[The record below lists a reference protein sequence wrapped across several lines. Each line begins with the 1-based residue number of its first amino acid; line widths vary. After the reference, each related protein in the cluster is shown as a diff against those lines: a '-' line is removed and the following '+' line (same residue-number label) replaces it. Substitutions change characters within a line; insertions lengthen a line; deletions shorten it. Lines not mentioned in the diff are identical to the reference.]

1 MAGTGVP
8 GSRNERRRRWQRIQR
23 RFDDYAEYI
32 LLAAPLLMLF
42 VVLGLPVLFNTYI
55 SFFEWDGTG
64 WPEEF
69 VGLSNYFFIF
79 EDPKMVR
86 STINT
91 ALWTVAM
98 VTIPPAV
105 GLGIALLINDLAF
118 ESLFK
123 TVFFL
128 PYAISFVAIGI
139 MWRLMYNGNFGV
151 VNEAL
156 RLVGLGEL
164 ARSWL
169 GIPWINTAAMMVAQG
184 WLFAAFAMVVY
195 LAGLQSIPRDL
206 TEAAK
211 IDGLSRV
218 QRFRYV
224 TLPMLRPFTTLVI
237 ATILFRVLKIF
248 DIIWVMTG
256 GGPFSSSETLAVSM
270 YRIAFSQFNF
280 GRGAAVANVLTVL
293 IVVATVIYIRYNI
306 RREVEY

>member
-1 MAGTGVP
+1 MAETEGV
-8 GSRNERRRRWQRIQR
+8 STRNAYRRRWQHIQR

-32 LLAAPLLMLF
+32 LLAAPLAMLF
-42 VVLGLPVLFNTYI
+42 VVLGLPVLFNVYT
-55 SFFEWDGTG
+55 SFFDWNGTG
-64 WPEEF
+64 WPEQF
-69 VGLSNYFFIF
+69 VGFSNYVFIF
-79 EDPKMVR
+79 QDPKMVK

-123 TVFFL
+123 TIFFL

-139 MWRLMYNGNFGV
+139 MWRLMYNGDFGV

-156 RLVGLGEL
+156 RLVGLGGFT
-164 ARSWL
+164 RSWL
-169 GIPWINTAAMMVAQG
+169 GIPSVNTYAMMVAQG

-206 TEAAK
+206 IEAAK

-224 TLPMLRPFTTLVI
+224 TFPMLRPFTTLVI

-280 GRGAAVANVLTVL
+280 GRGAAVANVLTIL
-293 IVVATVIYIRYNI
+293 IIVATVIYIRYNVK
-306 RREVEY
+306 REVDY

>member
-1 MAGTGVP
+1 MAEAEGVDARS
-8 GSRNERRRRWQRIQR
+8 GHQRHWQRIQH

-32 LLAAPLLMLF
+32 LLAAPLLLLF

-55 SFFEWDGTG
+55 SFFEWNGTG

-69 VGLSNYFFIF
+69 VGLSNYAFIF
-79 EDPKMVR
+79 QDDSMVR

-139 MWRLMYNGNFGV
+139 MWQLMYNGNFGV
-151 VNEAL
+151 VNEAF

-164 ARSWL
+164 AQSWL
-169 GIPWINTAAMMVAQG
+169 GIPWVNTGAMMVAQG

-195 LAGLQSIPRDL
+195 LAGLQSIPQDL
-206 TEAAK
+206 VEAAK

-293 IVVATVIYIRYNI
+293 IVLATVIYIRYNI
-306 RREVEY
+306 KREVDY